1 MRSTAAWLKVGE
13 SGDGEGV
20 GEGTGVENG
29 VWERVGKGF
38 VGIGR
43 PIQETIKDMQHKSD
57 SK

>member
-1 MRSTAAWLKVGE
+1 VGE